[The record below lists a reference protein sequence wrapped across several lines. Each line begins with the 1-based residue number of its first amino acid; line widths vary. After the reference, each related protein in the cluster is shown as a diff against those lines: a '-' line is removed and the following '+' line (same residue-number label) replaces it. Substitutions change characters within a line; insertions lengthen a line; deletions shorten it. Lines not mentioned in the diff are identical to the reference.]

1 MPIRGDGNQAFRPG
15 WPRAELSVSRRVIK
29 RYYHKRTLAMARISK
44 TTTEKDREEDFRDYN
59 ERDLGE
65 GWPYADGAPVRK
77 RNADYG
83 ETSDELDPQNMQ
95 VSGNT
100 VIESDGGPTLFP
112 EEEGGNIDD
121 DSIEEEIATKLSDS
135 GRWDDNQIEITVRNG
150 IATIEGEVETEHER
164 QVIGQV
170 VLRTAGVKDAV
181 NNLVLIGVDSHIPS
195 DADE

>member
-1 MPIRGDGNQAFRPG
+1 
-15 WPRAELSVSRRVIK
+15 
-29 RYYHKRTLAMARISK
+29 MARINK
-44 TTTEKDREEDFRDYN
+44 PTTEKDREEDFRDYN

-65 GWPYADGAPVRK
+65 GWPYADGEPAKK

-83 ETSDELDPQNMQ
+83 EASDELDPQNMQ
-95 VSGNT
+95 VSGET
-100 VIESDGGPTLFP
+100 FIESDGGPTLFP

-135 GRWDDNQIEITVRNG
+135 GRWDDNQIEVTVHKG

-164 QVIGQV
+164 QVIDQV
-170 VLRTAGVKDAV
+170 VLRTAGIRDTI
-181 NNLVLIGVDSHIPS
+181 NNLVLIGVDSHIPP

>member
-1 MPIRGDGNQAFRPG
+1 
-15 WPRAELSVSRRVIK
+15 
-29 RYYHKRTLAMARISK
+29 MARISK

-65 GWPYADGAPVRK
+65 GWPYADGEPVSK

-83 ETSDELDPQNMQ
+83 ETSDELDPLNMQ
-95 VSGNT
+95 VSGNP
-100 VIESDGGPTLFP
+100 VIESEGGPTLFP

-150 IATIEGEVETEHER
+150 IAPIEGEVETEHER
-164 QVIGQV
+164 QVIEQI
-170 VLRTAGVKDAV
+170 VLRTAGIKDAI
-181 NNLVLIGVDSHIPS
+181 NSLVLIGVDSHIPS